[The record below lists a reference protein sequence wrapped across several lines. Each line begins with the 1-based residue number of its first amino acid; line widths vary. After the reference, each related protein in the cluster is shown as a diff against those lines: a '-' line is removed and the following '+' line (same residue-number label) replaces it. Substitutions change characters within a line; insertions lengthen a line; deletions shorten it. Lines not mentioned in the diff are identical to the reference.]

1 MKHLLLSLK
10 NFFSERK
17 RYFAG
22 SFAFL
27 FLCSFALLPTS
38 AHAEGI
44 SLNPLDWL
52 AAGAS
57 TAGTAILGATL
68 SPVTIVMWIIFKIT
82 SLLLGIAGVIFNWA
96 VLVVVFEFAKYFGNS
111 PGMTLAWGIL
121 RDFANIG
128 LLFGFV
134 FMGIATILDLHKYP
148 WAKAL
153 PKLVIYAVLLNFSL
167 FATEAIIDATN
178 VVSASLYQQTY
189 GEAQQCT
196 NANWLGCV
204 VNTGLASVVL
214 ERIQISSIYSSDVF
228 TDTFNGIG
236 AQLTQPVE
244 HILKYVLL
252 SLVTTV
258 AAVVLFGAASMLIS
272 RGVTLAFL
280 MVTSPI
286 GFAGLAIPFL
296 EGIAHK
302 WWKKLIDQA
311 LFAPVFILL
320 LLASLKMTDGLD
332 QLIGPGGLTAAL
344 TLGNVGDTTGTLI
357 FFTLTM
363 GFMVASLAMAQQ
375 FGIYGSKAVMD
386 GALGVIGRVG
396 GAPLGVMG
404 WMGRRTIGNVS
415 NAAASGIRNGR
426 IGKIP
431 ILGSTLAGIADRGA
445 RASFDIRGKSS
456 GLGQASAAAQG
467 GRVGEIEDIK
477 KRHDEYN
484 ASLGKA
490 DKDKY
495 AKAKYEAELLE
506 KKMLSGTPGATPGMA
521 KQYNKERDKMQS
533 TTEYRTVQ
541 EQEKKAEFDGK
552 IKDWND
558 AGARLKEAGTN
569 LARAT
574 RELSTE
580 QVRSQEIT
588 AKITEHRNNL
598 SAAATPTQV
607 AQLQRDLAAAVAA
620 NATPAQVTLLQNN
633 LAAATT
639 SLAKVGEITQKLAAE
654 QAKALQNSNRI
665 TDLRNEQTRHA
676 GEVST
681 ATTEQQQL
689 EDSISSLGHD
699 IVGLRETIKQQQTTY
714 RRNVE
719 KMREPNVQ
727 GLSVV
732 DRDALRDAAMSMKG
746 TEKAFKNLNGELSKA
761 LKANLNTRGLNIPN
775 P

>member
-1 MKHLLLSLK
+1 MKHLLLAWKDL
-10 NFFSERK
+10 FSK
-17 RYFAG
+17 KTLFAPLA
-22 SFAFL
+22 AFL
-27 FLCSFALLPTS
+27 LVGASAALFPLS
-38 AHAEGI
+38 AHAGLLE
-44 SLNPLDWL
+44 D
-52 AAGAS
+52 AAGFI
-57 TAGTAILGATL
+57 GGVGIGAVT
-68 SPVTIVMWIIFKIT
+68 SPITIVMWIIFKVT
-82 SLLLGIAGVIFNWA
+82 SLLLGFAGIIFNWT
-96 VLVVVFEFAKYFGNS
+96 VLVVVFEFSKYFGNS

-148 WAKAL
+148 WKQAL

-178 VVSASLYQQTY
+178 VVSATLYKQTY
-189 GEAQQCT
+189 AESQQCT

-204 VNTGLASVVL
+204 INTGLAAVVL
-214 ERIQISSIYSSDVF
+214 DRIQLSSVYAPNDFV
-228 TDTFNGIG
+228 TDTVSGIG
-236 AQLTQPVE
+236 DQFTRPVE
-244 HILKYVLL
+244 NILKYVLL

-280 MVTSPI
+280 MVTSPL

-296 EGIAHK
+296 EGMARK

-332 QLIGPGGLTAAL
+332 QLINGKTLVAAL
-344 TLGNVGDTTGTLI
+344 SLQNVGDTTGVLI

-375 FGIYGSKAVMD
+375 FGIYGSDAVMK
-386 GALGVIGRVG
+386 GALDVIGRVG
-396 GAPLGVMG
+396 GAPLGTAG
-404 WMGRRTIGNVS
+404 WVGRRTLGS
-415 NAAASGIRNGR
+415 ASLAAASGIRNSR
-426 IGKIP
+426 VGKIP

-445 RASFDIRGKSS
+445 RASYDIRGKSS

-467 GRVGEIEDIK
+467 GRVGEIKDGKE
-477 KRHDEYN
+477 REVAYN
-484 ASLGKA
+484 KSLADA

-495 AKAKYEAELLE
+495 SKAKYEAELL
-506 KKMLSGTPGATPGMA
+506 KKKIQAGAPGATPGA
-521 KQYNKERDKMQS
+521 FKQYLKERKKIVS

-541 EQEKKAEFDGK
+541 EKEKKEKFDAE

-558 AGARLKEAGTN
+558 AGARLKEASAN
-569 LARAT
+569 LARVT
-574 RELSTE
+574 RELDSE
-580 QVRSQEIT
+580 QVRSQEIA
-588 AKITEHRNNL
+588 AKITEHQNNL
-598 SAAATPTQV
+598 NAAATPAQV

-633 LAAATT
+633 LAAATA
-639 SLAKVGEITQKLAAE
+639 SLAKVGEISQKLSAE
-654 QAKALQNSNRI
+654 QAKAVQNRRRI
-665 TDLRNEQTRHA
+665 NDLSTEQTRHA
-676 GEVST
+676 GEAST

-689 EDSISSLGHD
+689 ETSISNLGHE
-699 IVGLRETIKQQQTTY
+699 IVGLRQTITKQQTQY

-719 KMREPNVQ
+719 KLREPNVQ

-732 DRDALRDAAMSMKG
+732 DRDALRDAAMSMRG
-746 TEKAFKNLNGELSKA
+746 AETAFKNLNAELSKG
-761 LKANLNTRGLNIPN
+761 LKANLSARGLNIPN